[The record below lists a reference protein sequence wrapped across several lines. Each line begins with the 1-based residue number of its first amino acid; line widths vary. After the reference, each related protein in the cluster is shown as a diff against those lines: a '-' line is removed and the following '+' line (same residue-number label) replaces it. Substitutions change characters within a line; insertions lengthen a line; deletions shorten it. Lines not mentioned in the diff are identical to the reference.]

1 MDPDPFTQVYEA
13 LWTLLEADGNWTAL
27 VKPSNRIKFSGANPS
42 PRKDEAL
49 SGDFPEVRIVAT
61 WLSPQLNADSS
72 NSRVTAR
79 FEIQVASGDQRF
91 DAAPVPGSV
100 GDAARAARI
109 PRRPDGIDLG
119 RPVVRLARAIQGRF
133 CIDRAARPATRLP
146 LLGGYVGVRG
156 GNVVP
161 HGINDA
167 GGITAASSRM

>member
-91 DAAPVPGSV
+91 DAALFPVLWETLRALHGY
-100 GDAARAARI
+100 RAALMALTWGGRSFVLRVQSKDVSVSI
-109 PRRPDGIDLG
+109 GQPDLQRGYRYWAG
-119 RPVVRLARAIQGRF
+119 MWGCEVEMWFPMASMM
-133 CIDRAARPATRLP
+133 PA
-146 LLGGYVGVRG
+146 G
-156 GNVVP
+156 
-161 HGINDA
+161 
-167 GGITAASSRM
+167 